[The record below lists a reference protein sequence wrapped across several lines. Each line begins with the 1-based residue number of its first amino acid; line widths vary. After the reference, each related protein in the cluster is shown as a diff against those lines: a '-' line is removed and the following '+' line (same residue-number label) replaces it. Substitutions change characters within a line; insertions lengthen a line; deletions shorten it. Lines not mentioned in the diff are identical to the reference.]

1 MMTQGPVSV
10 EALADR
16 ALLAQVVRYKQA
28 FYPAAWAHYELAV
41 PGSLRIV
48 PPEHRLAALRQDF
61 RDMAAMIFGKA
72 PSFEALLR
80 YLGELETAI
89 NESPNRE

>member
-16 ALLAQVVRYKQA
+16 ALLAQVVRHKHA

-41 PGSLRIV
+41 PGSLRVV
-48 PPEHRLAALRQDF
+48 PPEHRVAALRQDY
-61 RDMAAMIFGKA
+61 RDMGAMIFGQA
-72 PSFEALLR
+72 PSFEELLWH
-80 YLGELETAI
+80 LEELEAAI
-89 NESPNRE
+89 NQSPDRG

>member
-16 ALLAQVVRYKQA
+16 ALLAQVVRHKQA

-41 PGSLRIV
+41 PGSLRVV
-48 PPEHRLAALRQDF
+48 PPEHRLAALRQDY
-61 RDMAAMIFGKA
+61 RDMGAMIFGQA
-72 PSFEALLR
+72 PSFDELLR
-80 YLGELETAI
+80 YLVELETAI
-89 NESPNRE
+89 NRSPNSE